1 MAEPDLIDEV
11 EQTIRQAAGKQA
23 VTRIRVAVGKE
34 VTVSKVEIAKEL
46 HKRFPQASVEL
57 LETKESDSIVVR
69 DIEVE

>member
-1 MAEPDLIDEV
+1 MDDGGLIDEV
-11 EQTIRQAAGKQA
+11 EDTIRQACAGQA
-23 VTRIRVAVGKE
+23 VAKIRVAVGRE

-46 HKRFPQASVEL
+46 HRRFPQASIEL